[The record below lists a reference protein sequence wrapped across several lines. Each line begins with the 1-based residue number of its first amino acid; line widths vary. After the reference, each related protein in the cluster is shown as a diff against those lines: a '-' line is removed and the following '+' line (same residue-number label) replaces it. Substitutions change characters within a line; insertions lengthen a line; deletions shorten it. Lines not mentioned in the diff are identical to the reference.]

1 MIGLMSMRDNNMAT
15 VDQFIAAFGTH
26 SIYLERLSSQLGNQ
40 AVPYLDKID
49 SEITK
54 LFNNLP
60 KRNLSQEQQAAIRK
74 QVRDITNEN
83 ISAMIKEM
91 QLEHKDLGYNEA
103 RFMDKTINAEIES
116 EINTVTPS
124 AAQVN
129 RAAKEAIIHVG
140 GGSYTTYKK
149 MFSDYKR
156 GVSERIDGVVLNGF
170 VNGKTNRGIAD
181 LILQDLPST
190 MKNAESKARTIA
202 RTGTN
207 HYSNQ
212 ARLAYEQE
220 NDNVIVD
227 WISVSV
233 LDSRT
238 SQQCAALDDVRMKK
252 SDPRWVNFVPPS
264 HPNCRRSIVPGI
276 NPKLKYDDS
285 SAQRP
290 TNFKVDGK
298 KEPKR
303 VNSKR
308 SYYDELSK
316 LSARDQDAVLGPT
329 LGKAFRKL
337 DDPDAF
343 ARQTINQATFEPLT
357 IKEME
362 KKNNELGKI
371 LQKYK

>member
-1 MIGLMSMRDNNMAT
+1 MAT
-15 VDQFIAAFGTH
+15 VDQFIAAFGSH
-26 SIYLERLSSQLGNQ
+26 SIYMERLAAQLGNQ

-49 SEITK
+49 REITK

-60 KRNLSQEQQAAIRK
+60 KRNLSQKQQAAIRK
-74 QVRDITNEN
+74 QVREITNEN

-91 QLEHKDLGYNEA
+91 QSEHKQLGYNEGK
-103 RFMDKTINAEIES
+103 FMDKTINAEIES
-116 EINTVTPS
+116 DINTVIPS

-140 GGSYTTYKK
+140 GGSYTTYTK

-156 GVSERIDGVVLNGF
+156 GVAERIDGVVLNGF
-170 VNGKTNRGIAD
+170 VNGQTNREIAD

-207 HYSNQ
+207 HYATQ
-212 ARLAYEQE
+212 ARLAYEQD
-220 NDNVIVD
+220 NDKVIVG
-227 WISVSV
+227 WRSIAT

-238 SQQCAALDDVRMKK
+238 SQQCASLDGVVMKK
-252 SDPRWVNFVPPS
+252 TDANWGSFVCPR
-264 HPNCRRSIVPGI
+264 HPNCRSALVPEIDGR
-276 NPKLKYDDS
+276 LKYDDS
-285 SAQRP
+285 NAQRP

-298 KEPKR
+298 KDPKR

>member
-1 MIGLMSMRDNNMAT
+1 MAT
-15 VDQFIAAFGTH
+15 VDQFIATFGSH
-26 SIYLERLSSQLGNQ
+26 SIYMERLAAQLGNQ

-49 SEITK
+49 SELTK

-60 KRNLSQEQQAAIRK
+60 KRNLSQKQQAAIRK
-74 QVRDITNEN
+74 QVREITNEN
-83 ISAMIKEM
+83 ISAMVKEM
-91 QLEHKDLGYNEA
+91 QSEHKQLGYGEA
-103 RFMDKTINAEIES
+103 KFMDKTINAEIES
-116 EINTVTPS
+116 DINTVIPS

-129 RAAKEAIIHVG
+129 RAAKEAVIHVG
-140 GGSYTTYKK
+140 AGSYTTYTK

-156 GVSERIDGVVLNGF
+156 EVAERIDGIVLNGM
-170 VNGKTNRGIAD
+170 VNGVTNRDIAD
-181 LILQDLPST
+181 LVLQELPST
-190 MKNAESKARTIA
+190 ITKAESKARTIA

-207 HYSNQ
+207 HYATQ
-212 ARLAYEQE
+212 ARLSYEQD
-220 NDNVIVD
+220 NDKVIVG
-227 WISVSV
+227 WRSIAT

-238 SQQCAALDDVRMKK
+238 SDQCASLDGIVMKK
-252 SDPRWVNFVPPS
+252 TDSRWSNFVTPR
-264 HPNCRRSIVPGI
+264 HPNCRSALVPEI
-276 NPKLKYDDS
+276 DSRLKYDDS
-285 SAQRP
+285 DAQRP

-298 KEPKR
+298 KDPKR

-362 KKNNELGKI
+362 RKNNELGKI